1 MPAVT
6 VGNHNEARCRG
17 FFVIAGSLDTFK
29 QVLLELPRWSSHR
42 LYCIIW
48 RTDVEELQ
56 YMLEEE
62 VHIFADAEA
71 MVFVYGKWTY
81 GLKLGQPNREFEFI
95 QNFSIADNMTWEVNF
110 DGYGQFGGREI
121 RFTTSNCSIFS
132 QTGSGRNLS
141 EFSGFDWWI
150 FAEITRRMNV
160 TPRFVEPDFE
170 PSSNCAD
177 NRDDGDC
184 GSFVGEVVNGSW
196 VGGTIGT
203 VFDGDADMTFCGNWI
218 ESSKINPGI
227 EISVPVQIICVKYL
241 VTHPVRSME
250 SWLAVFTPFTGTLW
264 LCLGITI
271 IVYSSILTLTART
284 MRKTLPYRAKFLES
298 WDDSLLVAFGTLVQG
313 LWPKSRRNQGPASWV
328 IFGFLVAT
336 SFSGKLFAHLSKPN
350 FALKPT
356 TVKELLQMRYVWPEM
371 RFFPIDRLLSMED
384 KNNLLWAEGQLIVG
398 SRAEYLDELKKPH
411 RVIPG
416 TEIWGAFFPFGADPI
431 PDEIL
436 ENYETMSTCISEV
449 YEGFIYRK
457 GSPFNRDFDFY
468 LQQLRESGMIGKYAR
483 NAIAEA
489 IAEFPVLGWLKYGI
503 AQTSS
508 GYHALCM
515 ADLQGIFEILAVGQ
529 SVSMATTKQLFVV
542 SCILG
547 LTAAQYG
554 PPKQSGPVKHRTTTT
569 TQIPPSAN
577 EIFPEG
583 GDSVYQPSPG
593 YQPPSQPQ
601 QPGDTGGF
609 HLITGSNPSQQPGGF
624 PSQQPQPGGF
634 PSPQPQPGSYP
645 SQQPGG
651 FPSQQP
657 GGFPSQQPQPGGFP
671 SQQPQPGGFPSQQ
684 PKPGS
689 YPSQQPPSPPGSVA
703 VKPVDI
709 SDNPFINAGISG
721 KPVTSPPYRPP
732 APAQPQ
738 PAPPSYPSPPQAAP
752 QPQPGGP
759 QPGYPKPPS
768 SGSFQPQ
775 PQPGGPQP
783 GYPKPPSS
791 GSLQPQQPARPINI
805 QGNPFLSGAIKPS
818 QQPSPGY
825 PAQPSPGYPSQ
836 PSPGYPAQPSPGYP
850 AQPSP
855 NPQPP
860 PFKPQPSSPGLPQ
873 PPPFRPLPP
882 NQPGQP
888 DESAYKPGQVS
899 QQPPQLGRPVAS
911 GYPNQPSPG
920 YPNQQSPGAPNQPG
934 QGAGPQCY
942 GQGRFCVPAASC
954 SNGVIIGTSAPQSI
968 YKPGQC
974 TPGQVCCSAP
984 QPPSRPQPYSPGF
997 VTDSPV
1003 NKYTGPLN
1011 TTPPPECAAALKC
1024 VPEIY
1029 CDEIGVMRDL
1039 PVVLTREQQENKVAL
1054 SDCQNLETG
1063 VIGKCCRDPNYKDP
1077 WPAGMMMPGGMPAGT
1092 PGAFDDGQYKPG
1104 SFDDGQYNPGA
1115 SNAGQ
1120 YNPPGAPAGGKPT
1133 ISPPNPYTIKKPLG
1147 VFGGNVT
1154 PYPVPSAQQPAPL
1167 APKPG
1172 QTHQDVFPNNEDK
1185 SPSTYPQ
1192 TAGPQ
1197 SHPVPSPVNVPGPQ
1211 RNPTSPYGTSVTP
1224 EASEAIRFPTEAAQQ
1239 PPLALPGTYR
1249 PPPGAAG
1256 PGSQAPSAPSY
1267 GQPSAPSYGQPS
1279 APSYGQPSAPSYGQ
1293 PSAPG
1298 YGSPSPQPSSDS
1310 QVTPGQQCGVRRPVP
1325 PTQADETGFGE
1336 FPWHAVVQTA
1346 YNGSSLCSAVI
1357 IAPNAVLTSAH
1368 CIQGFPADKLIV
1380 QAGLWKIGEIGQKP
1394 VQTLVVTVSAVH
1406 PAYNGGSLVKDQAVL
1421 VTDTPFQWDQ
1431 HIDKVCL
1438 PASSSQDYV
1447 PKTSTCYVTGFGR
1460 PALQDSTVG
1469 TILHKV
1475 PVTIIPRDQ
1484 CENNLKQTH
1493 LGKFFKLNQGFACAA
1508 PINEAE
1514 LCKIDVGSPLV
1525 CDRGDGQ
1532 YELAGVYS
1540 WDTKCTSSLPGVL
1553 ASPDS
1558 DWINQVL
1565 AKPIDVLRAEATA
1578 ARPADHLP
1586 EDVEEK
1592 PGFALGYGRR

>member
-1 MPAVT
+1 MAAIAVNSQAKNQSDKLYAKMEWLSDLIELNT
-6 VGNHNEARCRG
+6 DGIKNEEL
-17 FFVIAGSLDTFK
+17 FVKSIERTFPYGSFNCFS
-29 QVLLELPRWSSHR
+29 VLLELPRWSSHR

-56 YMLEEE
+56 YMLE
-62 VHIFADAEA
+62 
-71 MVFVYGKWTY
+71 
-81 GLKLGQPNREFEFI
+81 
-95 QNFSIADNMTWEVNF
+95 F

-227 EISVPVQIICVKYL
+227 ELQYVYTMSSPRIGSSSSCRRLSFVEK
-241 VTHPVRSME
+241 
-250 SWLAVFTPFTGTLW
+250 LAAIFPINL
-264 LCLGITI
+264 L
-271 IVYSSILTLTART
+271 
-284 MRKTLPYRAKFLES
+284 RAKF
-298 WDDSLLVAFGTLVQG
+298 
-313 LWPKSRRNQGPASWV
+313 
-328 IFGFLVAT
+328 
-336 SFSGKLFAHLSKPN
+336 
-350 FALKPT
+350 
-356 TVKELLQMRYVWPEM
+356 
-371 RFFPIDRLLSMED
+371 
-384 KNNLLWAEGQLIVG
+384 
-398 SRAEYLDELKKPH
+398 
-411 RVIPG
+411 
-416 TEIWGAFFPFGADPI
+416 
-431 PDEIL
+431 
-436 ENYETMSTCISEV
+436 
-449 YEGFIYRK
+449 
-457 GSPFNRDFDFY
+457 
-468 LQQLRESGMIGKYAR
+468 
-483 NAIAEA
+483 
-489 IAEFPVLGWLKYGI
+489 
-503 AQTSS
+503 
-508 GYHALCM
+508 
-515 ADLQGIFEILAVGQ
+515 
-529 SVSMATTKQLFVV
+529 

-547 LTAAQYG
+547 LTVAQYG

-593 YQPPSQPQ
+593 YQPPAQPQ

-609 HLITGSNPSQQPGGF
+609 HLITGSN
-624 PSQQPQPGGF
+624 
-634 PSPQPQPGSYP
+634 
-645 SQQPGG
+645 
-651 FPSQQP
+651 PSQQP

-689 YPSQQPPSPPGSVA
+689 YPSQQPPPPPGSVA

-791 GSLQPQQPARPINI
+791 GSLQPQPQQPARPINI

-825 PAQPSPGYPSQ
+825 PAQPSPGYPAQ
-836 PSPGYPAQPSPGYP
+836 PSPGYPAQPSPGFP
-850 AQPSP
+850 AQSSP

-860 PFKPQPSSPGLPQ
+860 PFRPQPSSPGLPQ

-888 DESAYKPGQVS
+888 DVSAYKPGQVS

-1298 YGSPSPQPSSDS
+1298 YGQPSAPGYGSPSPQPSSDS

-1421 VTDTPFQWDQ
+1421 LTDTPFQWDQ
-1431 HIDKVCL
+1431 HVDKVCL

-1460 PALQDSTVG
+1460 PALQVEPTKI
-1469 TILHKV
+1469 TE
-1475 PVTIIPRDQ
+1475 IIKPRKTYG
-1484 CENNLKQTH
+1484 LKG
-1493 LGKFFKLNQGFACAA
+1493 L
-1508 PINEAE
+1508 I
-1514 LCKIDVGSPLV
+1514 
-1525 CDRGDGQ
+1525 
-1532 YELAGVYS
+1532 
-1540 WDTKCTSSLPGVL
+1540 
-1553 ASPDS
+1553 
-1558 DWINQVL
+1558 
-1565 AKPIDVLRAEATA
+1565 
-1578 ARPADHLP
+1578 
-1586 EDVEEK
+1586 
-1592 PGFALGYGRR
+1592 